1 MDNLSKTGTENNI
14 YDIRTGKI
22 IEKPILEENN
32 PGELSEDNFKTFYQK
47 TPLDILDDENEAALN
62 REDHHFTNQ
71 KSSPGLMPEGGNK
84 GFEYLDTDPNL
95 DPAFNRKQQESEAL
109 RKQQEANA
117 ALKQKEKE
125 ALRKQKQQK
134 LLKKQKVVSMEELRR
149 DSETGEA
156 TEYETKRKDMVID
169 KKFFV
174 KILGVLLSAVLIAEA
189 GMLSYNNIVQKQTI
203 DENFDQL
210 IDYST
215 VTVPDFPSRN
225 KAVEWILGGV
235 TTEETV
241 YRLFLVTCKDYG
253 AKYKNAAGLEWEK
266 STFRTI
272 AEEYVN
278 ADTTGEIDRSVEA
291 KNEFF
296 WGLFYKAG
304 RARNKAIERIAEK
317 AGAIKGGK

>member
-22 IEKPILEENN
+22 IEEPILEEKK
-32 PGELSEDNFKTFYQK
+32 PDELSEDNFQTFYQK
-47 TPLDILDDENEAALN
+47 PQYDILPDDNEATLN
-62 REDHHFTNQ
+62 REGHKFTVQ

-95 DPAFNRKQQESEAL
+95 DPAFKRKQQESEAL

-117 ALKQKEKE
+117 ALNQKEKE
-125 ALRKQKQQK
+125 ALKRQKQQK
-134 LLKKQKVVSMEELRR
+134 LLKKQKVVSMEELRKA
-149 DSETGEA
+149 SKTGEA

-169 KKFFV
+169 KNFFV
-174 KILGVLLSAVLIAEA
+174 KIIGVLAAAVIIIEA
-189 GMLSYNNIVQKQTI
+189 GTGLNNKFVQKQTI
-203 DENFDQL
+203 DENFDQV
-210 IDYST
+210 IDYAT

-235 TTEETV
+235 TTEDTV
-241 YRLFLVTCKDYG
+241 YRLFLVTCKDYE
-253 AKYKNAAGLEWEK
+253 AKYENDDDLEWEK
-266 STFRTI
+266 SAFRTI

-278 ADTTGEIDRSVEA
+278 ADATGEIDRSLEA
-291 KNEFF
+291 NNEYF

-304 RARNKAIERIAEK
+304 RARNQAIVRIAEE
-317 AGAIKGGK
+317 AGVIKGGK